1 MSYRFPLALLAV
13 LAAFA
18 GGFASSQVFERRA
31 QAQSAP
37 FASSVYVP
45 ADGLA
50 FRTFDGR
57 IIARL
62 SYGHRGGVFDL
73 YDGDERPSTSL
84 RAEVTAGAHPAPV
97 KGRRIDLGF

>member
-1 MSYRFPLALLAV
+1 MSYRFPFAVLAV
-13 LAAFA
+13 LAALA

-31 QAQSAP
+31 LAQSAP

-62 SYGHRGGVFDL
+62 SYDHHGGVMAL
-73 YDGDERPSTSL
+73 YDGDERPSTTL
-84 RAEVTAGAHPAPV
+84 RADVMAAAHPAPARA
-97 KGRRIDLGF
+97 RRIDLGF